1 MTHWEHLLS
10 KDKARNSSTVQKSV
24 HDGRNPFEEDYSRLV
39 FSAPVRRLQDKA
51 QVFPLDKSDY
61 VRTRLTHSL
70 EVSSIARSI
79 GSSIENKLIKEKPE
93 LNEIIRGKLSSILAT
108 IGLVHDIG
116 NPPFGHFGESV
127 IQTFFKEWFKEEKN
141 QQFVNTLTPEQKADF
156 ENFEGNTQTFRLLTK
171 LNYLIDDKGYNLTF
185 ATLASI
191 VKYPRSSIE
200 GNRPKDKR
208 ISYHKFGYFQSEK
221 ATFEAVKEK
230 TQIRSSRHPLAF
242 LLEASDDIAYSAA
255 DIEDGLKK
263 NVISYEM
270 IKDVLG
276 SELNFN
282 KPAQKELYETLE
294 QYKNEVHSGYQG
306 NIYEVVLQRFRIK
319 AQGYMIESV
328 VDLFCKKEKQ
338 ILNGEFDEDIILAS
352 EAKEVRV
359 AFKKLAGKHI
369 FSHQSIVTK
378 ELVGEKIICGL
389 LDLFVNAVMSTDR
402 NKPKTK
408 NGKLYSLISPNYRFI
423 CETYPYDKTSNGE
436 PSVYDRLLLVTDF
449 ICGMTDSYALDLYQ
463 RLTGIKL

>member
-1 MTHWEHLLS
+1 MMQWENLLARE
-10 KDKARNSSTVQKSV
+10 KARNNSTVQRST

-39 FSAPVRRLQDKA
+39 FSAPIRRLQDKA

-79 GSSIENKLIKEKPE
+79 GSSIENKLVLENEE
-93 LNEIIRGKLSSILAT
+93 LKNTVLGKISSILAT
-108 IGLVHDIG
+108 VGLAHDIG

-127 IQTFFKEWFKEEKN
+127 IQTFFKDWFKDEKN
-141 QQFVNTLTPEQKADF
+141 KQFTEKLTPEQKADF

-171 LNYLIDDKGYNLTF
+171 LNYLIDDKGFNLTF
-185 ATLASI
+185 ATLASVI
-191 VKYPRSSIE
+191 KYPRSSIE
-200 GNRPKDKR
+200 GNKPNDSR

-221 ATFEAVKEK
+221 SRFEDIKEK
-230 TQIRSSRHPLAF
+230 TQIGENRHPLTF
-242 LLEASDDIAYSAA
+242 LLEAADDIAYSAA

-263 NVISYEM
+263 NVISYDIVKE
-270 IKDVLG
+270 VLG
-276 SELNFN
+276 SKLNFN
-282 KPAQKELYETLE
+282 KPAQKKLYDSLE
-294 QYKNEVHSGYQG
+294 NYKNEVHSGYQG
-306 NIYEVVLQRFRIK
+306 NIYEVVLQRFRIL

-328 VDLFCKKEKQ
+328 VDVFYKKQKQ

-352 EAKEVRV
+352 EAKEVRE
-359 AFKKLAGKHI
+359 AFKELTAKHI
-369 FSHQSIVTK
+369 FSHKSIVTK

-389 LDLFVNAVMSTDR
+389 LELFVNAVMSPDR

-408 NGKLYSLISPNYRFI
+408 DGKLYSLISQNYRFI
-423 CETYPYDKTSNGE
+423 CETYPYEKTSNGE
-436 PSVYDRLLLVTDF
+436 PSVYDRMLLVTDF
-449 ICGMTDSYALDLYQ
+449 ICGMTDSYALDLFQ